1 MSTSTAGSS
10 APGQARPTFWHL
22 FPSRSNA
29 LGPKADYHASAW
41 LDDYRLTDDEHE
53 ISRLKAFRVGSG
65 MGCFFPDAQQD
76 LLDLA
81 ADLCLWL
88 CAFDDLHVEAPQATV
103 TTLAP
108 HLASFTYVLDTRTT
122 PPAPPSLFTPAL
134 ADLTRR
140 IHELTTP
147 AQAARC
153 ATRLHQ
159 AFLGMLWDTTTR
171 GRTVRLAEYKAM
183 RSHSVFSHAVA
194 ALIEPCAGLDL
205 PAEAHDTEQVRQLIH
220 STALLSGWVND
231 VYSFPKERH
240 ESGFPPQTLPLILAR
255 EHGLALPEAF
265 AAACHLCDQEAF
277 TAYRLITE
285 LTASPRPPTAGL
297 RPGHQPRHR
306 WHTGDLPSQRPMAY
320 RPHPHLI
327 PHPISPTEDRPADA

>member
-53 ISRLKAFRVGSG
+53 ISRLKAFRVSSG

-122 PPAPPSLFTPAL
+122 PPAPPP
-134 ADLTRR
+134 
-140 IHELTTP
+140 
-147 AQAARC
+147 
-153 ATRLHQ
+153 
-159 AFLGMLWDTTTR
+159 
-171 GRTVRLAEYKAM
+171 
-183 RSHSVFSHAVA
+183 
-194 ALIEPCAGLDL
+194 
-205 PAEAHDTEQVRQLIH
+205 
-220 STALLSGWVND
+220 
-231 VYSFPKERH
+231 
-240 ESGFPPQTLPLILAR
+240 
-255 EHGLALPEAF
+255 
-265 AAACHLCDQEAF
+265 
-277 TAYRLITE
+277 
-285 LTASPRPPTAGL
+285 
-297 RPGHQPRHR
+297 
-306 WHTGDLPSQRPMAY
+306 LPSRRRWPT
-320 RPHPHLI
+320 
-327 PHPISPTEDRPADA
+327 SPAASTN

>member
-1 MSTSTAGSS
+1 
-10 APGQARPTFWHL
+10 
-22 FPSRSNA
+22 
-29 LGPKADYHASAW
+29 
-41 LDDYRLTDDEHE
+41 
-53 ISRLKAFRVGSG
+53 
-65 MGCFFPDAQQD
+65 
-76 LLDLA
+76 
-81 ADLCLWL
+81 
-88 CAFDDLHVEAPQATV
+88 
-103 TTLAP
+103 
-108 HLASFTYVLDTRTT
+108 
-122 PPAPPSLFTPAL
+122 
-134 ADLTRR
+134 
-140 IHELTTP
+140 
-147 AQAARC
+147 
-153 ATRLHQ
+153 
-159 AFLGMLWDTTTR
+159 
-171 GRTVRLAEYKAM
+171 M

-297 RPGHQPRHR
+297 RPGHQPRRR